1 MKSRIIR
8 SVAAL
13 GAVVALAG
21 AQGHAVAAGIAPA
34 PTLIVV
40 LVVDQMRGDYI
51 ERYGD
56 QWSRGLHRLVT
67 QGASFRRAA
76 FPYAN
81 TVTCAGHATISTG
94 AFPRTHGIV
103 GNSWFDTSTWKS
115 VACADVTTASPVSY
129 AGTVTGGNSPERLL
143 VPTLT
148 DELRSQNPGPTRV
161 VTMSIKARTAV
172 MLAGRRAESVTWFSA
187 DAKGLGTSSYY
198 TKEPV
203 PFVAAFTPAFPIA

>member
-21 AQGHAVAAGIAPA
+21 AQGHAVAAGIGPA
-34 PTLIVV
+34 P
-40 LVVDQMRGDYI
+40 
-51 ERYGD
+51 
-56 QWSRGLHRLVT
+56 S
-67 QGASFRRAA
+67 
-76 FPYAN
+76 
-81 TVTCAGHATISTG
+81 AGPSAISTG

-161 VTMSIKARTAV
+161 FTMSIKARTAV
-172 MLAGRRAESVTWFSA
+172 MLAGRRA
-187 DAKGLGTSSYY
+187 
-198 TKEPV
+198 
-203 PFVAAFTPAFPIA
+203 AAAPCFDP